1 MELPKLITKVSLAV
15 RWSVH
20 AARMLTQG
28 PKISCFFYGIAFR
41 DRTLWGEMS
50 DGGSSSY
57 SKNCALKEMVAIA
70 LDVEFAYA
78 IIRLSSLKG
87 TNAVGKLQ
95 LESTMNNW
103 VEVVEAMLEDD
114 DVLAVEVSGRYT
126 RVEDYDNG
134 PLAEAE
140 SLP

>member
-70 LDVEFAYA
+70 LDVEFTYA
-78 IIRLSSLKG
+78 IIRLSLLKG

-95 LESTMNNW
+95 LESTM
-103 VEVVEAMLEDD
+103 VVEAMLEDD